1 MRRTEEPLT
10 DMQVEKEIER
20 LTKSDAVKLA
30 RQERRI
36 KYRRRQYLYQLR
48 DLEKR
53 GIQLQK
59 AGITKA
65 ELDRMEK
72 ETKVLKQ
79 EVDDAKKMDPK

>member
-36 KYRRRQYLYQLR
+36 KYRHRQQLLIR
-48 DLEKR
+48 NLP
-53 GIQLQK
+53 
-59 AGITKA
+59 IT
-65 ELDRMEK
+65 R
-72 ETKVLKQ
+72 VN
-79 EVDDAKKMDPK
+79 